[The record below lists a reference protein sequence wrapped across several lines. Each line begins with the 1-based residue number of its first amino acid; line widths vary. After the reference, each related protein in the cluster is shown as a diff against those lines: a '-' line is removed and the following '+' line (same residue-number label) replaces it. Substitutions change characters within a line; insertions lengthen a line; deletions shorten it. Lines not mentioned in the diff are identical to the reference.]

1 MAGISALVRRSVRTA
16 EAESA
21 CMVALVMVHILS
33 HETGHLVAGFY
44 EVLVM

>member
-1 MAGISALVRRSVRTA
+1 MSAVPCRSGRTA
-16 EAESA
+16 GAESA